1 MIVIPSEYE
10 ESPDAIFT
18 SLRSVQNDS
27 HVIPSKG
34 VSPTRNPLLHIHF
47 NRDSSSLRSSEWHRL
62 SSRTYVRDPS
72 QYARLGSSRQN
83 LSEWYI
89 TVSVTSLG
97 RRFFISL
104 TLHSEWHMFWQE
116 ILQGKSHVTIVWR
129 EILHFTTI
137 SFRMTV
143 KCHSEQMRG
152 ISRFYPSVWDI
163 LYRLLTMRG
172 SLLSFF
178 FLQLSIW

>member
-1 MIVIPSEYE
+1 MQGIPNYYCRRFFGVIPLRMTNV
-10 ESPDAIFT
+10 AIAW
-18 SLRSVQNDS
+18 
-27 HVIPSKG
+27 KG
-34 VSPTRNPLLHIHF
+34 ILPP
-47 NRDSSSLRSSEWHRL
+47 LRSSEWHRL

>member
-1 MIVIPSEYE
+1 MIVKCHSERMRGI
-10 ESPDAIFT
+10 SSFGRDA
-18 SLRSVQNDS
+18 SLTLSMTLLFRSVS
-27 HVIPSKG
+27 AGICVTI
-34 VSPTRNPLLHIHF
+34 VWTEILPL
-47 NRDSSSLRSSEWHRL
+47 LRSSEWHRL